1 MMLFKDLHLIQP
13 LLDAV
18 AQEGYQHPT
27 PIQEKAIPVLL
38 SGKDVLG
45 CAQTGTGKTAAFAL
59 PILQK
64 LAEEPMTGKRDAR
77 ALILAPTRELVA
89 QIGDSFTA
97 YGRNTGVVATVI
109 YGGMAQ
115 GPQSRAVR
123 AGLDVIVATPG
134 RLLDLMGQAIVTL
147 GSVRFLVLDEADR
160 MMDMGFLP
168 DLYRIVRRVPLV
180 RQTMLFSATLPHEIV
195 SLAKEILHEP
205 VRVDVAPSATTVE
218 TVRQV
223 VYHVSREGKSA
234 LLSRLVQSPEV
245 KRALVFTRTKIGAN
259 QVVANL
265 NYGPVRADVMHAD
278 RGQSA
283 REKTLEQF
291 KQGVTRVLVATDI
304 ASRGLDVDGITHV
317 FNYDVPDE
325 PDSYVHR
332 IGRTARAGAHG
343 LAVTLC
349 SREEERKFAAIEQAI
364 RMKIPEG
371 EKPGK
376 VSPST
381 RSARSGQEGAHAH
394 PPHAPAPAP
403 PPPPPHPHAPEP
415 DLDPTRDTRHGMA
428 MPPPEDGAKKFSR
441 LRQRHPRRR

>member
-64 LAEEPMTGKRDAR
+64 LAAEPMTGKRDTR

-89 QIGDSFTA
+89 QIGESFLA
-97 YGRNTGVVATVI
+97 YGRNTHVVSTVI
-109 YGGMAQ
+109 YGGVAQ
-115 GPQSRAVR
+115 GPQNRAVR
-123 AGLDVIVATPG
+123 GGLDVIVATPG
-134 RLLDLMGQAIVTL
+134 RLLDLIGQAIVSL
-147 GSVRFLVLDEADR
+147 GSVSVLVLDEADR
-160 MMDMGFLP
+160 MLDMGFLP
-168 DLYRIVRRVPLV
+168 DVYKIVRRVPLR

-195 SLAKEILHEP
+195 NLAREILHEP
-205 VRVDVAPSATTVE
+205 VRVDVAPSSTTVE

-234 LLSRLVQSPEV
+234 LLNQLVALPDV
-245 KRALVFTRTKIGAN
+245 KRALVFTRTKVGAN
-259 QVVANL
+259 SVVANL

-283 REKTLEQF
+283 REKTLDRF
-291 KQGVTRVLVATDI
+291 KEGVTRVLVATDI

-325 PDSYVHR
+325 PDAYVHR

-343 LAVTLC
+343 LAITLC

-371 EKPGK
+371 
-376 VSPST
+376 
-381 RSARSGQEGAHAH
+381 
-394 PPHAPAPAP
+394 
-403 PPPPPHPHAPEP
+403 
-415 DLDPTRDTRHGMA
+415 
-428 MPPPEDGAKKFSR
+428 
-441 LRQRHPRRR
+441 